1 MFSTR
6 FKLEIASLSNQSHEG
21 TESRRRSEQGACLC
35 IQVQVITPPL
45 SDTDL
50 LCPVL
55 KCNTFDSP
63 MSRSIFLLSTYHL
76 RFSVFSLFILRITP
90 RENVNS
96 KKKRIW
102 FCFVSA
108 TEIVFGLEKAV
119 NMCLLN
125 E

>member
-6 FKLEIASLSNQSHEG
+6 FKLEIALLSNQSHEG
-21 TESRRRSEQGACLC
+21 TESRRRSELGACLC

-45 SDTDL
+45 SDADL

-55 KCNTFDSP
+55 KCNTFDS
-63 MSRSIFLLSTYHL
+63 MSCSIFLCSTYHL

-96 KKKRIW
+96 QKKWIW
-102 FCFVSA
+102 FCLVSA

>member
-1 MFSTR
+1 MFPTR
-6 FKLEIASLSNQSHEG
+6 FKLEIALLSNQSHEG
-21 TESRRRSEQGACLC
+21 TESRRRLELGACLC

-45 SDTDL
+45 SDADL

-55 KCNTFDSP
+55 KCNTFNS
-63 MSRSIFLLSTYHL
+63 MSCSIFLLSTYHL

-96 KKKRIW
+96 QKKWIW